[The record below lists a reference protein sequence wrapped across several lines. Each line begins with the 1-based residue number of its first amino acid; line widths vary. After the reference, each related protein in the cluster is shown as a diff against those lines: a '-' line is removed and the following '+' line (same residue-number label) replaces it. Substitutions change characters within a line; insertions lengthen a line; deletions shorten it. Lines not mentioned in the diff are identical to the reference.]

1 MKTIRKVG
9 AAFAATLLSI
19 VAFMPSAS
27 AIQVGG
33 YKKCNFN
40 QAHVGV
46 YAEQQTYEI
55 MRISVRGETLYSS
68 DESLSASVV
77 SRYFNGN
84 WRASAEELLRAPTHA
99 TCTPIDW

>member
-1 MKTIRKVG
+1 MTIMIREHRY
-9 AAFAATLLSI
+9 TT
-19 VAFMPSAS
+19 
-27 AIQVGG
+27 
-33 YKKCNFN
+33 N
-40 QAHVGV
+40 QDLTV

>member
-40 QAHVGV
+40 QARVGV
-46 YAEQQTYEI
+46 YAEQQTMERMTI
-55 MRISVRGETLYSS
+55 KVRSDTLYDKSTLFS
-68 DESLSASVV
+68 VSVV
-77 SRYFNGN
+77 SRHFNGN
-84 WRASAEELLRAPTHA
+84 WSATAPELLRAPTHA

>member
-27 AIQVGG
+27 AIEVGG

-46 YAEQQTYEI
+46 YAEQQTREVMI
-55 MRISVRGETLYSS
+55 LAVRGETLYR
-68 DESLSASVV
+68 DRGLLRVGRV

-84 WRASAEELLRAPTHA
+84 WSASAPELLRAPTHA